1 MESDDST
8 DMLLFDC
15 RSFEDESVDG
25 G

>member
-15 RSFEDESVDG
+15 RSFVDESVDG